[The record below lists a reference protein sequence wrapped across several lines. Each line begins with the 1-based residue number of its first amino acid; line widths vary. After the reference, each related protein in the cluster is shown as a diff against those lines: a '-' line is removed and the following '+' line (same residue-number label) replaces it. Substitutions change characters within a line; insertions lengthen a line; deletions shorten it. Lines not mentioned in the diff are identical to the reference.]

1 MKQRAILLQPGMVE
15 YGEAWALQKTLFDAR
30 VAGIIGDC
38 VILLQ
43 HPPTFTYGRRYKEVN
58 LITNKEHYEGRGI
71 AVHKTDRGGL
81 ATYHGPGQL
90 VGYSI
95 VKMSNYTKDY
105 YYYLR
110 MLEEV
115 MLRTL
120 LAFGIRA
127 ERRTDYTGV
136 WLGNTKIGFIGVRLA
151 QGFTMH
157 GFSLN
162 VNNDLTPFTLITPC
176 GIQGIRVTSMREL
189 LGVSVDEEKVCEIT
203 ARYYAEVFEIQLTTV
218 AMDVIAQQIYAE
230 KG

>member
-1 MKQRAILLQPGMVE
+1 MKQRAILLQPGTVA

-30 VAGIIGDC
+30 VAGVIEDC
-38 VILLQ
+38 FILLQ
-43 HPPTFTYGRRYKEVN
+43 HPPTFTYGRRYKEAN

-71 AVHKTDRGGL
+71 AVCKTDRGGL
-81 ATYHGPGQL
+81 ATYHSPGQL

-105 YYYLR
+105 YHYLR

-115 MLRTL
+115 MLRML
-120 LAFGIRA
+120 LECGIRA

-136 WLGNTKIGFIGVRLA
+136 WLDNAKIGFIGVRIA

-162 VNNDLTPFTLITPC
+162 VNNDLTPFTSITPC

-189 LGVSVDEEKVCEIT
+189 LGAAVDEGKVCEMA
-203 ARYYAEVFEIQLTTV
+203 ARYYEEVFEVLLKPVT
-218 AMDVIAQQIYAE
+218 MGVIVQQIYAQ